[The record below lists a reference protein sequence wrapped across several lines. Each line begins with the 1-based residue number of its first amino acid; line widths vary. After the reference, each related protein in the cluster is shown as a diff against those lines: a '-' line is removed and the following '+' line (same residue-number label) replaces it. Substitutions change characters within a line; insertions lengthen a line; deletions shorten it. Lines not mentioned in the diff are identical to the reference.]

1 MRTVLRFLHWVLFL
15 IVALVAVVFV
25 VQNRQVVEVSLWPF
39 PFVQQAPLFAIIVA
53 CLLFGFLFGALS
65 AWLSGSVARKR
76 ARDLARLNEE
86 KARQISQLQK
96 DLATRHAT
104 AGSTLPAPSRP
115 GGNPGITH
123 AA

>member
-65 AWLSGSVARKR
+65 AWLSGGVARKR
-76 ARDLARLNEE
+76 ARDLARLNDE

-96 DLATRHAT
+96 DLAARHAA
-104 AGSTLPAPSRP
+104 AGSTLPAPSRT
-115 GGNPGITH
+115 GITH